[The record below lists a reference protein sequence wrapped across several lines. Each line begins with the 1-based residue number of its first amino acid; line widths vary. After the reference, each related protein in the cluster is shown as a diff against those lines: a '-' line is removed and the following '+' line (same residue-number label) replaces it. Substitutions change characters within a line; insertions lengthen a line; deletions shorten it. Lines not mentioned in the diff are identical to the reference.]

1 MANLKKLM
9 KARLKMRFPDN
20 IEKDL
25 GYGEVDPVLIDA
37 DLYGWALQ
45 SSENQL
51 SPEDASRL
59 RNARNKL
66 IRSLDRFPPPART
79 YYESLVELASVALD
93 RAEGAVGVFKQ
104 FMEVG
109 ATRILW
115 TAPRKRSQENLLPKE
130 FTAGE

>member
-93 RAEGAVGVFKQ
+93 RAE
-104 FMEVG
+104 E
-109 ATRILW
+109 R
-115 TAPRKRSQENLLPKE
+115 
-130 FTAGE
+130 